1 MASFQ
6 PYPVPARAARTVPD
20 AAPRVLTLL
29 EIKEAILNDAS
40 IREFVAQVL
49 SEFAQG
55 QCREESFEV
64 ADTDEDVP
72 PVQFRT
78 KNGKGKAVAA
88 GTSALSS
95 PQSTARQH
103 GDTSTA
109 SASTAGPAKARASS
123 TPNVF
128 QQRSAARPAAT
139 LCAPSVVHQV
149 ESPSSTLSGAGLRA
163 SVPSGLVEPNNLV
176 AKAECRDI
184 LKFIG
189 PKAVHMYHGDGAHLP
204 AQIPRELVQF
214 IEDVRSCVEF
224 WPSFTKKFLYCVEY
238 HDGTWFVAAGF
249 FAYLHRTKHAR
260 HGRNHDDYVDVRKE
274 IQGQLL
280 TSMKAGKLRGIRV
293 GNDKLAA
300 GHEAGK
306 GGNNGG
312 PGTWFVRP
320 DVYWARFARGARL

>member
-1 MASFQ
+1 MTSPQ
-6 PYPVPARAARTVPD
+6 PCPVPARAARTVPD
-20 AAPRVLTLL
+20 AAPRVFTLL
-29 EIKEAILNDAS
+29 EIKEAIMNDAA
-40 IREFVAQVL
+40 IRAFVAQVL
-49 SEFAQG
+49 SEFAQN
-55 QCREESFEV
+55 QHREETFEV
-64 ADTDEDVP
+64 ADTDEDVT

-78 KNGKGKAVAA
+78 KNGKGKPVTT
-88 GTSALSS
+88 GTSESS
-95 PQSTARQH
+95 SSQPTAHQH
-103 GDTSTA
+103 GDTTSP
-109 SASTAGPAKARASS
+109 ASTAGPANARAPR
-123 TPNVF
+123 TCNVF
-128 QQRSAARPAAT
+128 QQRATARPT
-139 LCAPSVVHQV
+139 VVQWGPSVVSDGASYPS
-149 ESPSSTLSGAGLRA
+149 SPSIGVAVRA
-163 SVPSGLVEPNNLV
+163 SVPTGLTEPNNLV

-189 PKAVHMYHGDGAHLP
+189 PAVVHENHGDGAHLP
-204 AQIPRELVQF
+204 AHIPRELVSF

-238 HDGTWFVAAGF
+238 HGGTWFVAAGF
-249 FAYLHRTKHAR
+249 FAYLHRTKNAQ
-260 HGRNHDDYVDVRKE
+260 HGRNHDDYVAVRKE